1 MLRYGLFYYHRRMD
15 VKNTQLKVLERLLR
29 SGTNTAYANH
39 VGISSGLSYERFK
52 LNAPVC
58 TYDTIK
64 PWVDRCKSGEPDV
77 LWPGR
82 VHHFA
87 VSAGTT
93 GKGKH
98 IPIYADRI
106 SSDLGFMRSVMRHII
121 SVNPDPG
128 LFLGKHVALSGSVET
143 VDGLHFGE
151 ISGILACA
159 SPRWIRLWHILCPE
173 KAATMAWSI
182 RYKTLVDLASRSDIR
197 VLTGVPSWILIF
209 LRDVSSRTGMPIE
222 QVWPNLKLVVT
233 GGVALSVYHQAIRYE
248 LGTLNVRF
256 LENYGASEGYF
267 AFDWF
272 DAGSML
278 LQYNSDVFY
287 EFIPIDIGYEK
298 AKHSLMSAGNIT
310 PLWEVQPY
318 VRYALVVTNIGL
330 MRYLTNDEVIFE
342 SIDPPRLKILGRLNE
357 MTDTFG
363 EAVNATEVHSVVKQ
377 VMPSITYDH
386 LHIRPTWNGNPALPF
401 HEWIFVIADPY
412 LRNSMIESSTTL
424 PNELDQHLRLIN
436 RHYAIRRETGAM
448 RLPSLRII
456 GMDEYETII
465 RAQPRSQSKLG
476 MFI

>member
-1 MLRYGLFYYHRRMD
+1 
-15 VKNTQLKVLERLLR
+15 
-29 SGTNTAYANH
+29 
-39 VGISSGLSYERFK
+39 
-52 LNAPVC
+52 
-58 TYDTIK
+58 
-64 PWVDRCKSGEPDV
+64 
-77 LWPGR
+77 
-82 VHHFA
+82 
-87 VSAGTT
+87 
-93 GKGKH
+93 
-98 IPIYADRI
+98 
-106 SSDLGFMRSVMRHII
+106 
-121 SVNPDPG
+121 
-128 LFLGKHVALSGSVET
+128 
-143 VDGLHFGE
+143 
-151 ISGILACA
+151 
-159 SPRWIRLWHILCPE
+159 
-173 KAATMAWSI
+173 
-182 RYKTLVDLASRSDIR
+182 
-197 VLTGVPSWILIF
+197 
-209 LRDVSSRTGMPIE
+209 
-222 QVWPNLKLVVT
+222 
-233 GGVALSVYHQAIRYE
+233 
-248 LGTLNVRF
+248 
-256 LENYGASEGYF
+256 
-267 AFDWF
+267 
-272 DAGSML
+272 
-278 LQYNSDVFY
+278 
-287 EFIPIDIGYEK
+287 
-298 AKHSLMSAGNIT
+298 MSAGNIT